1 MDRYMNIPVVSR
13 LYLTGAFM
21 TTAACAVDIV
31 SPLSLYFNYDLVFRH
46 GQFWRLIT
54 PYLFFGVFSVDF
66 LFHMYFLVRSLF
78 WRFRRENFSASS
90 NSFRTQFVFSRLLYC
105 RTCLKVQYSRLLEEG
120 DFRGRRAHYVWMLL
134 FGIVNISVLAS
145 FGTNL
150 HFLGHALTFMMTY
163 VWGRRNPDVKM
174 VFFGVLQFN
183 APYLP
188 WVMLTF
194 SAVLGH
200 SITMDLIGICVGHVY
215 YYLEWVFPVMA
226 EVRGWK
232 IRRVTDPPMIFQWL
246 CGAVDS
252 IHFPNAAL
260 NDLQDDN
267 FHPHRD

>member
-1 MDRYMNIPVVSR
+1 MKIPVVSR

-21 TTAACAVDIV
+21 TTAACAVDII

-66 LFHMYFLVRSLF
+66 IFHMYFLVCTCL
-78 WRFRRENFSASS
+78 EIPASKLQCVCP
-90 NSFRTQFVFSRLLYC
+90 FRTHSVILDFLIFRMKQ
-105 RTCLKVQYSRLLEEG
+105 VQYSRLLEEG

-134 FGIVNISVLAS
+134 FGIVNISLLAS

-174 VFFGVLQFN
+174 VFLGLLQFN

-194 SAVLGH
+194 SALLGH

-246 CGAVDS
+246 CGTVDTL
-252 IHFPNAAL
+252 HFPNAAL